1 MDITDLQPKSLD
13 QLRGVAR
20 EWNIPTYSRL
30 KKDDLIIRLLR
41 AVAEKQGLELRGG
54 VLDIV
59 EDGIGFLRAEH
70 LMPGA
75 EDIYVSQSQIRRFGL
90 RTGDMV
96 IGQVRA
102 PKDSEKYFG
111 LLRVETVNGLAKSCP
126 RNLLQ
131 VQSGKVTI
139 PHPEDC
145 PACGACVDAGEG
157 SVDLTFEPGSFVF
170 FFETDGSISALRAMR
185 EALGILKGRFDGLR
199 EGADELK

>member
-111 LLRVETVNGLAKSCP
+111 LLRVETVNGMDPEAAKKRPNFESFTP
-126 RNLLQ
+126 IFPETRFNL
-131 VQSGKVTI
+131 
-139 PHPEDC
+139 
-145 PACGACVDAGEG
+145 
-157 SVDLTFEPGSFVF
+157 
-170 FFETDGSISALRAMR
+170 ETNKN
-185 EALGILKGRFDGLR
+185 ILSTRFLNLIAPVGMGQR
-199 EGADELK
+199 SEEHT